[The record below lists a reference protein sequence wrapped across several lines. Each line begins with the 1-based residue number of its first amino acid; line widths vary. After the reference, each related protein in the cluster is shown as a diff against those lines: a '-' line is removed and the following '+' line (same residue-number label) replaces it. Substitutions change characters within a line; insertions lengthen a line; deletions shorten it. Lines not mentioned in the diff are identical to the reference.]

1 MFALEEMS
9 SSSRWR
15 CQGNQVRR
23 QHSVAGERE
32 DLQESNTSLMSV
44 AVSLSGSPRQ
54 SGNVAWRRGGSGV
67 NVNRA
72 EEKKKLLASKH
83 QWRLPERG
91 KVATSHGP
99 CGADP
104 PVPYH
109 ALHF

>member
-1 MFALEEMS
+1 MG
-9 SSSRWR
+9 
-15 CQGNQVRR
+15 QGNQVRR
-23 QHSVAGERE
+23 QRSVAGERVE
-32 DLQESNTSLMSV
+32 LQESTTSLMSV
-44 AVSLSGSPRQ
+44 AVSLPVSPRQ
-54 SGNVAWRRGGSGV
+54 SSRVAWRRGGIGGSG
-67 NVNRA
+67 VNRA